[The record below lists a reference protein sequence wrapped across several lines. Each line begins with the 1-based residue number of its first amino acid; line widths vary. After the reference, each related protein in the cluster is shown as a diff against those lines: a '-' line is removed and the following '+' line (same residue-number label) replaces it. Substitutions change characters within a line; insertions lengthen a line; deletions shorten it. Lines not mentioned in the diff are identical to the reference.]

1 MGGIAT
7 LGVLALIPS
16 QVGSVFLGSLAGMK
30 TGPVAAGLVG
40 GLQVGLSDRLVVL
53 VMTSPLITSLKVT
66 DCLTYSSVVCPPT
79 NSGWAWMR
87 SYSHRHTN
95 SRVLCLEHASLSV
108 LAQV

>member
-30 TGPVAAGLVG
+30 TGPVAAGLAG
-40 GLQVGLSDRLVVL
+40 GLHVGLSDRLVVL

-79 NSGWAWMR
+79 NSGLGLEAIMF
-87 SYSHRHTN
+87 SKVYKFEGAL
-95 SRVLCLEHASLSV
+95 SRTRFS
-108 LAQV
+108 